1 MKVKVK
7 FENGK
12 IGDVS
17 YNAIVEGFNQKGNFV
32 RTYRN
37 YTEDRQKYFD
47 LIREWYV
54 LNDEGKKTKCIVY
67 ENMGE
72 DGFVPKMKFEW
83 EYSGDEVTEI
93 VYENRP
99 FKTDFGYRDSWVEI
113 KRDTYA
119 AEDR

>member
-1 MKVKVK
+1 MKKKIK

-47 LIREWYV
+47 LVREWYV
-54 LNDEGKKTKCIVY
+54 LNDEGKKTKCIFY
-67 ENMGE
+67 ENKGE
-72 DGFVPKMKFEW
+72 DGFQPVMKFEW
-83 EYSGDEVTEI
+83 QYLGDQVTEI
-93 VYENRP
+93 VYENRLQ
-99 FKTDFGYRDSWVEI
+99 KTDFGYRDSWVEI

-119 AEDR
+119 VEDR

>member
-1 MKVKVK
+1 MKKKVK

-32 RTYRN
+32 RTYRK

-67 ENMGE
+67 EIKGE
-72 DGFVPKMKFEW
+72 DGFQPTMKFEW
-83 EYSGDEVTEI
+83 QYLGDQVTEI
-93 VYENRP
+93 VYENRLQ
-99 FKTDFGYRDSWVEI
+99 KTDFGYRDSWVEI

-119 AEDR
+119 AKDR

>member
-1 MKVKVK
+1 MKEKVK
-7 FENGK
+7 FESGK
-12 IGDVS
+12 IGEIS

-32 RTYRN
+32 RTYRQ
-37 YTEDRQKYFD
+37 YTDDRQTYFD
-47 LIREWYV
+47 LFREWYV
-54 LNDEGKKTKCIVY
+54 LDDKGRKSKCIFY

-83 EYSGDEVTEI
+83 EYSGDEITEI

-113 KRDTYA
+113 KRDTYVA
-119 AEDR
+119 KDR

>member
-1 MKVKVK
+1 MKEKIK
-7 FENGK
+7 FEEGK
-12 IGDVS
+12 IGNIS

-37 YTEDRQKYFD
+37 YLEDRKKYFE
-47 LIREWYV
+47 LAREWYV
-54 LNDEGKKTKCIVY
+54 LDDKGRKSKCIFY

-99 FKTDFGYRDSWVEI
+99 FITDFGYRDSWVEI

-119 AEDR
+119 LENR

>member
-1 MKVKVK
+1 MKVKIK
-7 FENGK
+7 FEEGK
-12 IGDVS
+12 IGNIS

-47 LIREWYV
+47 LVREWYV

-67 ENMGE
+67 EVKDD
-72 DGFVPKMKFEW
+72 DGFQPTTKFEW
-83 EYSGDEVTEI
+83 QYLGEQVTEI

-119 AEDR
+119 AESR